1 MCRLPGYHLLFA
13 NPRRSLATPVLT
25 HLESAPSSPEHPGTC
40 GYHALSNMSHLI
52 RRTAAELA
60 ARHVYRYPPERG
72 VVPALERRVRAEAA
86 HVKADAALFV
96 APVLGYVFSHV
107 RTHMI
112 GIVPWSRL

>member
-1 MCRLPGYHLLFA
+1 
-13 NPRRSLATPVLT
+13 
-25 HLESAPSSPEHPGTC
+25 
-40 GYHALSNMSHLI
+40 MSHLI
-52 RRTAAELA
+52 RRTAAGLA

-72 VVPALERRVRAEAA
+72 VVPALERRVRAEVA
-86 HVKADAALFV
+86 HVKPVAVLFV